1 MTMSNRTTGNG
12 ALFGM
17 AIGGLLGLIFGVIWV
32 LILAFSGAGIG
43 DYIEL
48 RQRREKNDGS

>member
-12 ALFGM
+12 ALLGM
-17 AIGGLLGLIFGVIWV
+17 GIGGLLGLVFGVIWV

-48 RQRREKNDGS
+48 RQRRGRTR